1 MDEKFLSEMDQQLTG
16 WSDPVARLKEAL
28 AKNEFALY
36 CQPIA
41 ALGGAGGT
49 PIAEVLVRLRE
60 EEAAMLP
67 PGEFLPIFE
76 HYGMMPLL
84 DRWVVRHVV
93 RHLKGGSRIP
103 GFSLNINSKTLE
115 DAQFAAFT
123 AAELKAA
130 RVPPAA
136 VLFELDEQ
144 DVLGSQQACARF
156 AREVKAAGCGVMIDG
171 FGRQSV
177 SFSTLESV
185 SPDFVKVDGSIIR
198 KLLSS
203 PQAQNKLTAV
213 VRVGEAAGFGVVAE
227 CVEEQDI
234 LQKLKALGVGFAQG
248 FGIARPQAIETTA
261 AAKAAAPA
269 AAGVGTPGGKHGTQR
284 GPG

>member
-28 AKNEFALY
+28 QKNEFALF

-41 ALGGAGGT
+41 ALAGAGGY

-60 EEAAMLP
+60 EEAALLP

-76 HYGMMPLL
+76 HYGMMPQL
-84 DRWVVRHVV
+84 DRWVARHVV

-103 GFSLNINSKTLE
+103 GFSININTKTLA
-115 DAQFAAFT
+115 DTGFAGFV

-136 VLFELDEQ
+136 LLLEIDEQ
-144 DVLGSQQACARF
+144 DVIGQQQACARF
-156 AREVKAAGCGVMIDG
+156 ASEAKRAGCGIMIDG

-185 SPDFVKVDGSIIR
+185 SPDFVKVDGSIVR
-198 KLLSS
+198 KLLSA
-203 PQAQNKLTAV
+203 QTAQNKMNAV
-213 VRVGEAAGFGVVAE
+213 IRVGAAAGFGVVAE
-227 CVEEQDI
+227 CVEEPEI
-234 LQKLKALGVGFAQG
+234 LQRLKALGVGFAQG
-248 FGIARPQAIETTA
+248 FGVARPQPIETTA
-261 AAKAAAPA
+261 AAKAAGTA
-269 AAGVGTPGGKHGTQR
+269 AQAKGGKHGAQR

>member
-28 AKNEFALY
+28 AKNEFALF

-41 ALGGAGGT
+41 ALAGAGGF
-49 PIAEVLVRLRE
+49 PLAEVLVRLRE
-60 EEAAMLP
+60 EETAMLP

-76 HYGMMPLL
+76 HYGMMPQL
-84 DRWVVRHVV
+84 DRWVLRHVV
-93 RHLKGGSRIP
+93 RHIKSGSRIP
-103 GFSLNINSKTLE
+103 GFSLNINTKTLE
-115 DAQFAAFT
+115 DAAFVGFA

-136 VLFELDEQ
+136 VLFEIDEQ
-144 DVLGSQQACARF
+144 DVIASLQACARF
-156 AREVKAAGCGVMIDG
+156 AAEAKKAGCGVMIDG

-177 SFSTLESV
+177 SFSALEKLA
-185 SPDFVKVDGSIIR
+185 PTFVKVDGSIVR

-203 PQAQNKLTAV
+203 PQAKNKLDAV
-213 VRVGEAAGFGVVAE
+213 LRVGEAAEFSVIAE
-227 CVEEQDI
+227 CVEEQEI
-234 LQKLKALGVGFAQG
+234 VQRLKQLGVGFAQG

-261 AAKAAAPA
+261 AQKAAAPA
-269 AAGVGTPGGKHGTQR
+269 PATGGKHGTQR
-284 GPG
+284 SPG

>member
-28 AKNEFALY
+28 AKDEFALY

-41 ALGGAGGT
+41 ALAGAGGF

-60 EEAAMLP
+60 EETAMLP

-84 DRWVVRHVV
+84 DRCVVRHVV

-103 GFSLNINSKTLE
+103 GFSLNVNSKTLE
-115 DAQFAAFT
+115 EGGLAAFA

-130 RVPPAA
+130 RLPPAA
-136 VLFELDEQ
+136 LQFELDEQ
-144 DVLGSQQACARF
+144 DVIGRQQACARF
-156 AREVKAAGCGVMIDG
+156 AREIKTAGCGIMIDG

-177 SFSTLESV
+177 SFSQLESI
-185 SPDFVKVDGSIIR
+185 SPTFVKVDGSIIR
-198 KLLSS
+198 KLLKA

-213 VRVGEAAGFGVVAE
+213 VRVGEAAGFGVIAE
-227 CVEEQDI
+227 CVEEQDVL
-234 LQKLKALGVGFAQG
+234 LQLKKLGVGYAQG
-248 FGIARPQAIETTA
+248 FGVVRPQPIESVA
-261 AAKAAAPA
+261 AQK
-269 AAGVGTPGGKHGTQR
+269 PGEKHGAQR
-284 GPG
+284 GTG